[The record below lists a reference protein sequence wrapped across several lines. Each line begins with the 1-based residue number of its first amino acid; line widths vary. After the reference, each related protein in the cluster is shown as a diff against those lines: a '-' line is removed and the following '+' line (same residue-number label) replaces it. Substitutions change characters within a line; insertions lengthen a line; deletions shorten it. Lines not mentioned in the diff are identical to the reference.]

1 MPSKFQPITGAEG
14 WQLSNPSILSMA
26 ALRASMEIFDEATM
40 PRLRAKSESLTAYLE
55 FLLTRRPRDSFSML
69 TPPESSQRGAQLS
82 LQIKKDGRVLC
93 DRLAQ
98 QGVICD
104 WREPDI
110 LRVAPVPLYNSFLDV
125 HTFAEKFLSEMKT

>member
-1 MPSKFQPITGAEG
+1 
-14 WQLSNPSILSMA
+14 
-26 ALRASMEIFDEATM
+26 MEIFDEVTM
-40 PRLRAKSESLTAYLE
+40 PILRAKSESLTGYLD
-55 FLLTRRPRDSFSML
+55 FLLAQQPSEHFSIL
-69 TPPESSQRGAQLS
+69 TPREPSQRGAQLS
-82 LQIKKDGRVLC
+82 LQITKGGRALC

-125 HTFAEKFLSEMKT
+125 HTFAERFLAEITV